1 MAQQAFT
8 IHEEPETEIEPQ
20 GASRAPIES
29 RKRDQRQVD
38 DETDSAESEG
48 SDDEVDE
55 TVAEDM
61 RRLEENFAGISKKYR
76 LINRIGEGKWADSHP
91 ERRH

>member
-1 MAQQAFT
+1 MAQRAFT

-20 GASRAPIES
+20 VMTRPPIES
-29 RKRDQRQVD
+29 RKRDQGQVD

-61 RRLEENFAGISKKYR
+61 RRLEESFAGISKKYR
-76 LINRIGEGKWADSHP
+76 LINRIGEGM
-91 ERRH
+91 